1 MFTGIIQSI
10 GTVAHIS
17 QHQDTAQL
25 QIKTPL
31 TQQLHSPV
39 GASIAVNGVCLT
51 ITALKPDGF
60 ETETMPET
68 MARTNLGRLRQNAAV
83 NLEPALQANGRLD
96 GHFVQGHVD
105 TTATLI
111 TKTAIQNAQVLTFDI
126 APAFAPYI
134 VEKGSIAIDGVS
146 LTLTAANRTTF
157 SVSLI
162 PHTLEATIL
171 GQLQPGDLVNIET
184 DILGKYLQRQQEV
197 FANASN

>member
-17 QHQDTAQL
+17 QHQDTAKL

-171 GQLQPGDLVNIET
+171 GQLQSGDLVNIET